1 MVEVALACLRVHR
14 PIRQH
19 QPWRVL
25 KATAAQRS
33 IELGGCL
40 SHEQGGRL
48 HQHAQELL
56 DDAGLR
62 VAVRDGTLECAVMD
76 ARAIASLACVEL
88 AAYKAAL
95 ACERGAMVTRAVH
108 SELVFCLSPT
118 RHISEA
124 FRRFGGDE
132 NTRAL
137 IVCKF
142 DANDEDLERVRSVV
156 KGELVAFD
164 ARPAVDEAA
173 LKKWYKVHENEL
185 EIGSLADA
193 VLSRIAIRDVA

>member
-1 MVEVALACLRVHR
+1 VT
-14 PIRQH
+14 IRDE
-19 QPWRVL
+19 R
-25 KATAAQRS
+25 
-33 IELGGCL
+33 
-40 SHEQGGRL
+40 
-48 HQHAQELL
+48 
-56 DDAGLR
+56 DDAAPRASPAGRGARPAMTSARSLR
-62 VAVRDGTLECAVMD
+62 LPKTRASSDARELAVWTFADVENAEAVRAAVRDGTLECAVLD

-124 FRRFGGDE
+124 FRRFGDE

-142 DANDEDLERVRSVV
+142 DATEEDLERVRSVV
-156 KGELVAFD
+156 RGELVAFD
-164 ARPAVDEAA
+164 ERPAVDETA

>member
-1 MVEVALACLRVHR
+1 MTPSRALRLPKTSASGAARELAVWTFADVANAEEVRA
-14 PIRQH
+14 
-19 QPWRVL
+19 
-25 KATAAQRS
+25 
-33 IELGGCL
+33 
-40 SHEQGGRL
+40 
-48 HQHAQELL
+48 
-56 DDAGLR
+56 
-62 VAVRDGTLECAVMD
+62 AVRDGTLECAVLD

>member
-1 MVEVALACLRVHR
+1 MTSARSLRLPKTRASSDARELAVWTFADVENAEAVRA
-14 PIRQH
+14 
-19 QPWRVL
+19 
-25 KATAAQRS
+25 
-33 IELGGCL
+33 
-40 SHEQGGRL
+40 
-48 HQHAQELL
+48 
-56 DDAGLR
+56 
-62 VAVRDGTLECAVMD
+62 AVRDGTLECAVLD

-142 DANDEDLERVRSVV
+142 DANGGRFRARAKRGAGRARGVRRAAGGGRGGAEEVVQGARER
-156 KGELVAFD
+156 
-164 ARPAVDEAA
+164 ARD
-173 LKKWYKVHENEL
+173 
-185 EIGSLADA
+185 
-193 VLSRIAIRDVA
+193 R

>member
-1 MVEVALACLRVHR
+1 
-14 PIRQH
+14 
-19 QPWRVL
+19 
-25 KATAAQRS
+25 
-33 IELGGCL
+33 
-40 SHEQGGRL
+40 
-48 HQHAQELL
+48 
-56 DDAGLR
+56 
-62 VAVRDGTLECAVMD
+62 
-76 ARAIASLACVEL
+76 L